1 MKEEARASLLLGA
14 SDLVPILDNRDKIH
28 SKEKIYYSK
37 EKIYYSKVKIYPN
50 KEVLIHYKQPMN
62 RKQINYIKNKEII
75 ISNLNCDRYIL
86 TEEEKEVIEKNGE
99 ITRSRS
105 EIVNIENMKRA
116 SSRAKQHIYDIV
128 SCNEWNY
135 FVTFT
140 FNKNKADRYNPKECV
155 KLLTKYLNNLKQR
168 KEKNLKYIV
177 IPEKHK
183 DGAYHFHGLIYTNQ
197 KEIFSDSGKNDTSG
211 RTIYNIPSFKY
222 GYTTAIECDNSPALA
237 QYLCKYITKQTEERS
252 LDKGMRRYYVSRNC
266 DKPKITTYEKEI
278 HPHPEMEKR
287 WETERTIGYER
298 KEIKNEKYQVER

>member
-14 SDLVPILDNRDKIH
+14 SDHVPILDNRDKIN
-28 SKEKIYYSK
+28 SK

-62 RKQINYIKNKEII
+62 KKQINYIKNKEII

-86 TEEEKEVIEKNGE
+86 TEEEKEIIEKNGE
-99 ITRSRS
+99 IIRSRS

-140 FNKNKADRYNPKECV
+140 FNKNKVDRYNLKECA

-177 IPEKHK
+177 IPEEHK
-183 DGAYHFHGLIYTNQ
+183 DGAYHFHGLMCTKQ
-197 KEIFSDSGKNDTSG
+197 KEIFTDSGKKDING
-211 RTIYNIPSFKY
+211 RIIYNILSFKY

-266 DKPKITTYEKEI
+266 DKPKITTYEKEVE
-278 HPHPEMEKR
+278 PHPEMEKR